1 LCGRVLQRSE
11 EDGLMDVFV
20 GIDIGKESHF
30 AVALDGEGRQL
41 LAHMVANEQAELET
55 LRHEV
60 HALGEPLFAVDLTE
74 GPVALTLAVLLGAG
88 ERVCYVSGLA
98 VNRSRTMLVG
108 ESKDDPRDA
117 AAIAENVRL
126 RAERLPAFGT
136 ADESRATLR
145 LLLRRRRDLVADRTR
160 AIARLRDTLLSYF
173 PGLERAFDFRN
184 RGALLL
190 LCRYNRPGAIR
201 RAGTARIERYLA
213 GHGVRA
219 SQRLASVAVEAA
231 KAQSVRIAGEDVAAA
246 IVSELA
252 SEVLHL
258 GERLESCDA
267 ELSRAFFSHPQAEII
282 LSLPGFGVRLG
293 AELLVELGELGRFA
307 DAAHLAAYAGL
318 APVSR
323 DSGKYIGHRHRARR
337 GNKRLKNVLY
347 HAAFVAARCDPR
359 CRAFYER
366 KRAEGKRHH
375 QTVIALARRRTDV
388 IYAMLKDDTAYRSE
402 ILVA

>member
-1 LCGRVLQRSE
+1 
-11 EDGLMDVFV
+11 MDVFV
-20 GIDIGKESHF
+20 GIDIGKEIHF
-30 AVALDGEGRQL
+30 AVVLDGEGRQL
-41 LAHMVANEQAELET
+41 LAHAVANEQGELEA
-55 LRHEV
+55 LRREV
-60 HALGEPLFAVDLTE
+60 RVLGEPLFAVDLTE
-74 GPVALTLAVLLGAG
+74 GPVALALAVLLGAG

-117 AAIAENVRL
+117 TAIAENARL
-126 RAERLPAFGT
+126 RAERLPAFGA
-136 ADESRATLR
+136 ADEDRATLR
-145 LLLRRRRDLVADRTR
+145 LLLRHRRDLVADRTR

-173 PGLERAFDFRN
+173 PGLERAFEFRG

-190 LCRYNRPGAIR
+190 LARYNRPAAIR
-201 RAGTARIERYLA
+201 RAGTARIERHLA
-213 GHGVRA
+213 SRGVRA
-219 SQRLASVAVEAA
+219 PQRIASAAVRAA
-231 KAQSVRIAGEDVAAA
+231 KAQSVRVAAEDAAAA

-252 SEVLHL
+252 GEVLRL
-258 GERLESCDA
+258 SERLESLDG

-318 APVSR
+318 TPVSR
-323 DSGKYIGHRHRARR
+323 DSGKYVGHRHRARG

-359 CRAFYER
+359 CRSFYER
-366 KRAEGKRHH
+366 KRAEGKHPH
-375 QTVIALARRRTDV
+375 QAIIALARRRTDV

>member
-1 LCGRVLQRSE
+1 
-11 EDGLMDVFV
+11 MDVFV

-30 AVALDGEGRQL
+30 AVVLDGEGRQL
-41 LAHMVANEQAELET
+41 LAHAVANEQGELEA
-55 LRHEV
+55 LRREV
-60 HALGEPLFAVDLTE
+60 RVLGEPLFAVDLTE
-74 GPVALTLAVLLGAG
+74 GPVALALAVLLGAG

-117 AAIAENVRL
+117 TAIAENARL
-126 RAERLPAFGT
+126 RAERLPAFGA
-136 ADESRATLR
+136 ADEDRATLR
-145 LLLRRRRDLVADRTR
+145 LLLRHRRDLVADRTR

-173 PGLERAFDFRN
+173 PGLERAFEFRS

-190 LCRYNRPGAIR
+190 LARYNRPAAIR
-201 RAGTARIERYLA
+201 RAGTARIERHLA
-213 GHGVRA
+213 SRGVRA
-219 SQRLASVAVEAA
+219 PQRIASAAVRAA
-231 KAQSVRIAGEDVAAA
+231 KAQSVRVAAEDAAAA

-252 SEVLHL
+252 GEVLRL
-258 GERLESCDA
+258 SERLESLDG

-323 DSGKYIGHRHRARR
+323 DSGKYVGHRHRARG

-359 CRAFYER
+359 CRSFYER
-366 KRAEGKRHH
+366 KRAEGKHHH
-375 QTVIALARRRTDV
+375 QAIIALARRRTDV

-402 ILVA
+402 TLVA